1 MVLSQHRLHE
11 PFYSVLASL
20 VAAAIDN
27 ITGKLDISAVI
38 TIKRLDRKSA
48 RSSGLPSH
56 DSSTACAHLSASWG
70 HQRL

>member
-27 ITGKLDISAVI
+27 ITGKLDTGGVI
-38 TIKRLDRKSA
+38 AIKRLDQKF
-48 RSSGLPSH
+48 GEIL
-56 DSSTACAHLSASWG
+56 
-70 HQRL
+70 RLAFP